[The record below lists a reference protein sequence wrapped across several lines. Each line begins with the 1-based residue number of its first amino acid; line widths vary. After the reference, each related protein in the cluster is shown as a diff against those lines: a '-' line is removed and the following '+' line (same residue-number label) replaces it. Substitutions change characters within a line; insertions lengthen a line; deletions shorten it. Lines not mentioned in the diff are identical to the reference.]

1 MLSFQDPTAYAAK
14 VLEHSSAVG
23 SASGRGKAAS
33 LANWDVASISREK
46 AQGTRS
52 SLREKKEYKN
62 LVDYTD
68 WYLNLAPKSQRLP
81 NELGCR
87 QELRCHGRIFAET
100 L

>member
-1 MLSFQDPTAYAAK
+1 MFSFQDPAAYSAK
-14 VLEHSSAVG
+14 VLDHSDTVG
-23 SASGRGKAAS
+23 SAAGRGKAAALS
-33 LANWDVASISREK
+33 NWDVASISREK

-52 SLREKKEYKN
+52 CLREKKEYKN

-81 NELGCR
+81 NEMECR
-87 QELRCHGRIFAET
+87 HELRCHGRIFAET